1 MNEIELPVAK
11 HDRDFVIGVGIGQAR
26 EFTAIATF
34 ERIEELTGK
43 AEEGR
48 WTTRVRYK
56 LPHLERPPLGT
67 PYPVIIKRL
76 QKLIAGLPAHGR
88 LNVVVDQTGCGRPV
102 VDLMRKEGLRI
113 IPVTVTTIGV
123 AHFERGT
130 YNLPKRELI
139 SNLAILLQS
148 ERLKI
153 ARALPDA
160 AAHIGE
166 LQNFKMTTT
175 PAGND
180 AYGAWRQSDHDDLL
194 LAGAI
199 ACWYAERRLGSIL
212 KLPPM
217 PAPPIARRPPTM
229 DELIKMQPKLG
240 GESRRR
246 M

>member
-1 MNEIELPVAK
+1 MNEIILPDAK
-11 HDRDFVIGVGIGQAR
+11 HERDFVIGVDIGQAR
-26 EFTAIATF
+26 EVTAIAIF
-34 ERIEELTGK
+34 ERIELLTGK

-48 WTTRVRYK
+48 WTTRVRYE
-56 LPHLERPPLGT
+56 LPHLERLPLGK
-67 PYPVIIKRL
+67 PYPAVIDRL
-76 QKLIAGLPAHGR
+76 KELIAGLPAHGR
-88 LNVVVDQTGCGRPV
+88 LNVLVDQTGCGRPV
-102 VDLMRKEGLRI
+102 VDLMRTEGLRI
-113 IPVTVTTIGV
+113 VPVNVTTVGV
-123 AHFERGT
+123 AHFEGGI
-130 YNLPKRELI
+130 YNLPKRELV

-160 AAHIGE
+160 QALIGE

-180 AYGAWRQSDHDDLL
+180 AYGAWRESDHDDLL